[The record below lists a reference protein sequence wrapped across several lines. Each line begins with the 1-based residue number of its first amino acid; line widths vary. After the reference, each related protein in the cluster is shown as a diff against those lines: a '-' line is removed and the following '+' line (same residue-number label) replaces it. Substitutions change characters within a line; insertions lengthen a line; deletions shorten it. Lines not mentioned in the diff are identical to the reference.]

1 MDIRGI
7 VKEVGYFETA
17 RNLCSISGSSEAAV
31 RVSSD
36 MPMPPEDAEDMLQRC
51 ADMILERKKKK
62 VFFLTPEIALIEKLA
77 ACPGSV
83 ETVLIALSS
92 DLDEDMC
99 SRIGNNLMKNMDIR
113 LIREPFFPEDLYP
126 KDGLIAV
133 SGFLAGER
141 TMVSREVYRM
151 TEHYGGFLGQKIFL
165 PYVILA
171 SAERYD
177 GWLEISPDRFSAIA
191 GREEGEMRIW
201 NA

>member
-17 RNLCSISGSSEAAV
+17 RNLRSISGSSEAAV

-126 KDGLIAV
+126 KDGRKDNGIPGSLPHDGALRGIPGAEDISPLCH
-133 SGFLAGER
+133 SGVCRALRRLAGNFSGPFQCH
-141 TMVSREVYRM
+141 SRER
-151 TEHYGGFLGQKIFL
+151 GG
-165 PYVILA
+165 
-171 SAERYD
+171 
-177 GWLEISPDRFSAIA
+177 
-191 GREEGEMRIW
+191 
-201 NA
+201 